1 MTAPQTG
8 QPTVAIPCSNDAGPN
23 RAAVETIQARAM
35 TNTLRKAEI
44 SATQSPADARNAPNG
59 GFKRLALPAV
69 AAAVQT
75 RAPAKG
81 RIVASHDRPAN
92 AQRDGKPN

>member
-1 MTAPQTG
+1 MTVPQTG
-8 QPTVAIPCSNDAGPN
+8 QRTVVIPCSNDGGPN
-23 RAAVETIQARAM
+23 RAAVETIQARTM

-44 SATQSPADARNAPNG
+44 PATQSPADARNAPNG

-75 RAPAKG
+75 LASAKG
-81 RIVASHDRPAN
+81 RVVPSQDRPAN
-92 AQRDGKPN
+92 GRRDGKPS

>member
-8 QPTVAIPCSNDAGPN
+8 QRRVAIPCSNDAGPN
-23 RAAVETIQARAM
+23 QAAVETIQARTM
-35 TNTLRKAEI
+35 TNTLRQTEI
-44 SATQSPADARNAPNG
+44 PATQSEAEARNAPNG

-75 RAPAKG
+75 LATAKG
-81 RIVASHDRPAN
+81 RAVVSHDRPAN
-92 AQRDGKPN
+92 ARRDGKPN